1 MVKKLLVLLGSIS
14 IIYFILYS
22 YKEIVKYKLISTIEK
37 NSDYYFAF
45 YEKIK
50 SDTNIQIIDKSKY
63 PTIKPQYDFMVKN
76 NLIEKISED
85 YSSVRVSKSAAKC
98 VSFLVKRQ
106 KFFIKTVDYIF
117 AIGPEGDI
125 TCGLENFYHTDQL
138 AASNLDIQLIE
149 IEGANFCIVTYYTDF
164 GL

>member
-1 MVKKLLVLLGSIS
+1 MVKKLLVLIGSIS
-14 IIYFILYS
+14 IIYLILYS
-22 YKEIVKYKLISTIEK
+22 YKEIVKYKAISTVEK
-37 NSDYYFAF
+37 NSNYYFAL

-63 PTIKPQYDFMVKN
+63 PTIKSQYHFMVKN
-76 NLIEKISED
+76 NLIEKFGED
-85 YSSVRVSKSAAKC
+85 YSSIRVSRNAAKC
-98 VSFLVKRQ
+98 VSFLIKRQ
-106 KFFIKTVDYIF
+106 KFFLKTVDYIF

-138 AASNLDIQLIE
+138 AASNFDIQLIE
-149 IEGANFCIVTYYTDF
+149 VEGANFCIVSYYADF